1 MGKRLYESFN
11 ISPERTKQLGIQ
23 ELAVLSQS
31 DDEFQYRAVS
41 QNYFSKGKTICP
53 TCGGRK
59 TRVSKIVT
67 RKLKDILPV
76 PNEKG
81 RVIDLT
87 FDQRYYKCLDC
98 GNRVFPE
105 NISFAEPGCRYS
117 NRLSDLLAEGTLTHS
132 YSKVC
137 AYYGVPA
144 SKTSVGVIMRRI
156 FRQRLEKLPPIK
168 TPITLS
174 VFLVEYFGYSYPVIM
189 NIADDGVYFVDIL
202 EESSEEAYQTFFSQ
216 FEANEVQHIFA
227 DADEQLVGALSVL
240 FPQAKIVM
248 TDECLL
254 RYVKNAF
261 SEIINDEGKYC
272 GVPRRI
278 NAFTSRKQYLATGEK
293 RRVGHALETRPRLR
307 AAYNAYQ
314 DLLNRIESP
323 WTVNTILQWIDQLP
337 EYLADETPDGETL
350 PELQEFDIVK
360 TILEMYKPLFEDYLS
375 MDNKPPAN
383 YASCVSGIADAVASM
398 PCCIYEVLRARMTL
412 NSPYKTEAVNSRTYR
427 IGISVDVLIQS
438 TNAITNKIMEERDN
452 DGYQSE
458 NSASW
463 H

>member
-1 MGKRLYESFN
+1 MGKRLYESYN
-11 ISPERTKQLGIQ
+11 ISPERTEQLGIQ

-31 DDEFQYRAVS
+31 DDELQYRAVS
-41 QNYFSKGKTICP
+41 QKYFSKEKAICP

-76 PNEKG
+76 PNETG
-81 RVIDLT
+81 SVIDLA
-87 FDQRYYKCLDC
+87 FDQRYYKCCDC

-105 NISFAEPGCRYS
+105 EITFAEPGCRYS

-137 AYYGVPA
+137 AHYGVPA

-156 FRQRLEKLPPIK
+156 FRQRWGKLPPLK

-174 VFLVEYFGYSYPVIM
+174 VFMVEYFGYSYPVIM
-189 NIADDGVYFVDIL
+189 NVADDGVYFIDIL
-202 EESSEEAYQTFFSQ
+202 EESSEAAYQTFFSQ
-216 FEANEVQHIFA
+216 FEANEVQRIFA
-227 DADEQLVGALSVL
+227 DADEQLISASSSS

-254 RYVKNAF
+254 RYVKSAF
-261 SEIINDEGKYC
+261 SEIIDDEGKYC
-272 GVPRRI
+272 GVPHRI
-278 NAFTSRKQYLATGEK
+278 NAFTSRKQYLASGEK
-293 RRVGHALETRPRLR
+293 RRVQRALETRPRLR

-314 DLLNRIESP
+314 DLLNRIEAP

-360 TILEMYKPLFEDYLS
+360 TILEMYKPLFEGYLA

-383 YASCVSGIADAVASM
+383 YASCISGISDAVENM
-398 PCCIYEVLRARMTL
+398 PCCIYDVLRARMTL
-412 NSPYKTEAVNSRTYR
+412 NSPYITETVNDRTYR
-427 IGISVDVLIQS
+427 IGIPVDALIQS
-438 TNAITNKIMEERDN
+438 MNEITYKIMEERDN

-458 NSASW
+458 DSTGWN
-463 H
+463 